1 MNFEDVLSGV
11 AVLSCGGPQGAKING
26 IAYDSRLVQ
35 RGNLF
40 IAVQGFA
47 TDGHLYLDNA
57 LAAGAVA
64 VIVQQEAVVPPGI
77 AWARVQDSRLALAL
91 VSSRFYGDPS
101 VKLQLVGVTGT
112 NGKTTTTHLIREI
125 CRQAGRMTGLIGTVH
140 TLIGEQEL
148 PVKHTTPESAD
159 LQHLLAEMAG
169 AGVEQVS
176 MEVSSHAL
184 ALNRVAGCRFAVAVF
199 TNLSQDHLDFH
210 QDMEDYLETKIKLFD
225 GTSAGLGPEFAPAM
239 AVLNADDPV
248 FDKIAERCRG
258 RVITYGINNRA
269 DIQAREIKVT
279 GKGVSFIAR
288 GAWGELTL
296 NLKLTGLFNV
306 YNALAAL
313 GAGIALGVGPAQ
325 AALALE
331 AVHGVAGRFELVDR
345 GQDFAVVVDY
355 AHTPDGLEN
364 ILHTARELKQGRLI
378 TVFGCGGD
386 RDRFKRPIMGEVAA
400 RLSDFVVITSD
411 NPRTENPMTII
422 KEIEEGV
429 CRVVNTS
436 KYRIIPDRREAIT
449 RSIRIARPG
458 DVVIIAGKGHE
469 TYQIVGTKRL
479 PFDDRLEASI
489 ILEEL
494 TSADGGEESAGHDR
508 R

>member
-11 AVLSCGGPQGAKING
+11 TVQSCGGPRGVKING

-35 RGNLF
+35 PGNLF
-40 IAVQGFA
+40 VAVQGLA
-47 TDGHLYLDNA
+47 TDGHLYLNDA
-57 LAAGAVA
+57 LAAGAAA
-64 VIVQQEAVVPPGI
+64 VIVQQEAAVPPGL
-77 AWARVQDSRLALAL
+77 AWARVPDSRLALAL

-101 VKLQLVGVTGT
+101 AKLQLVGVTGT

-125 CRQAGRMTGLIGTVH
+125 YRQAGRMTGLIGTVH

-148 PVKHTTPESAD
+148 AMSHTTPESAD
-159 LQHLLAEMAG
+159 LQQLLAKMVR
-169 AGVEQVS
+169 AGVEHVA

-184 ALNRVAGCRFAVAVF
+184 ALNRAAGCRFEMAVF

-210 QDMEDYLETKIKLFD
+210 QDMEAYLDAKLKLFD
-225 GTSAGLGPEFAPAM
+225 GTSSGLGPEFAPAL

-248 FDKIAERCRG
+248 FDKIAQRCKG
-258 RVITYGINNRA
+258 RVITYGINNGA
-269 DIQAREIKVT
+269 DIKAREIKVT
-279 GKGVSFIAR
+279 GKGVSFTAQ
-288 GAWGELTL
+288 GAWGELKL

-313 GAGIALGVGPAQ
+313 AAATASGVNPEQ
-325 AALALE
+325 AARALE
-331 AVHGVAGRFELVDR
+331 VVPGVAGRFELVDR

-355 AHTPDGLEN
+355 AHTPDGLYN
-364 ILHTARELKQGRLI
+364 ILRTAQELKQGRLI

-386 RDRFKRPIMGEVAA
+386 RDRTKRPIMGEVAA

-411 NPRTENPMTII
+411 NPRTENPMVII

-429 CRVVNTS
+429 CRVVNTAN
-436 KYRIIPDRREAIT
+436 YRIIPDRREAIT

-469 TYQIVGTKRL
+469 TYQIIGTQRL
-479 PFDDRLEASI
+479 PFDDRWEASI

-494 TSADGGEESAGHDR
+494 TAAAGGE
-508 R
+508 

>member
-11 AVLSCGGPQGAKING
+11 TVQSCGGPRGVKING

-35 RGNLF
+35 PGNLF
-40 IAVQGFA
+40 VAVPGLA
-47 TDGHLYLDNA
+47 TDGHLYLGDA
-57 LAAGAVA
+57 LAAGAAA
-64 VIVQQEAVVPPGI
+64 VIVQQEVAVPPGI
-77 AWARVQDSRLALAL
+77 AWARVPDSRLALAL

-101 VKLQLVGVTGT
+101 AKLQLVGVTGT

-125 CRQAGRMTGLIGTVH
+125 YRQAGRMTGLVGTVH
-140 TLIGEQEL
+140 ALIGEQEL
-148 PVKHTTPESAD
+148 AVSHTTPESAD

-169 AGVEQVS
+169 AGVEHVT

-184 ALNRVAGCRFAVAVF
+184 ALNRVAGCRFTVAVF
-199 TNLSQDHLDFH
+199 TNLTQDHLDLH
-210 QDMEDYLETKIKLFD
+210 QNMEAYLGAKLKLFD
-225 GTSAGLGPEFAPAM
+225 GTSSGLGPEFAPAL

-248 FDKIAERCRG
+248 FDKIAQRCKG
-258 RVITYGINNRA
+258 RVISYGINNGA

-279 GKGVSFIAR
+279 GKGVSFTAQ
-288 GAWGELTL
+288 GAWGELKL

-313 GAGIALGVGPAQ
+313 AAATASGVNPEQ
-325 AALALE
+325 AARALE
-331 AVHGVAGRFELVDR
+331 VVPGVAGRFELVDR

-355 AHTPDGLEN
+355 AHTPDGLYN
-364 ILHTARELKQGRLI
+364 ILRTARELKQGRLI

-386 RDRFKRPIMGEVAA
+386 RDRTKRPIMGEVAA
-400 RLSDFVVITSD
+400 RFSDFVVITSD
-411 NPRTENPMTII
+411 NPRTENPMAII

-429 CRVVNTS
+429 RRVVNAAN
-436 KYRIIPDRREAIT
+436 YRIIPDRREAIA

-469 TYQIVGTKRL
+469 TYQIIGTQRL
-479 PFDDRLEASI
+479 PFDDRWEASI
-489 ILEEL
+489 ILEEI
-494 TSADGGEESAGHDR
+494 TAAAGGE
-508 R
+508 